1 MHADCEVV
9 WCLLFLILLFGLPVL
24 YGRTRI
30 DVGTLFLF
38 HFVLSGFF
46 CVVTVCFIGTFFFI
60 IDVCF
65 FFLFFFVISFMKVL
79 FLLALRHKVLCLA
92 YVWSVVS
99 VAPALNI
106 VFWVGEFNFFFFSCA
121 VSSCD

>member
-9 WCLLFLILLFGLPVL
+9 WCLLFLVLLFGLPVL

-38 HFVLSGFF
+38 TLSGFC

-60 IDVCF
+60 MDVCLL
-65 FFLFFFVISFMKVL
+65 FFLFFVVISFMKVL

-106 VFWVGEFNFFFFSCA
+106 VFWVGEFNFFFLCA
-121 VSSCD
+121 VSCD